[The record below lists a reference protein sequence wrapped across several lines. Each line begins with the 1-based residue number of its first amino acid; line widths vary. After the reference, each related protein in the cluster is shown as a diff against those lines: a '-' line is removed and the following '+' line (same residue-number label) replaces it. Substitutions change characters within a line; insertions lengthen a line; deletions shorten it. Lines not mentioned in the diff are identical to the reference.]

1 MKFKSPKTE
10 IRQEKRAER
19 ILTDA
24 AQRHTLIVDKPAKHK
39 CPFVHVKIVI
49 VV

>member
-19 ILTDA
+19 VLTDA
-24 AQRHTLIVDKPAKHK
+24 VERHILIVDKTATHSVLL
-39 CPFVHVKIVI
+39 CM
-49 VV
+49 